1 MSWFSLSLS
10 SRNRDLQT
18 RKWRS
23 PLPSLQRR
31 TLSIELLESRITPAI
46 VPPAALGQYISSLY
60 QDLLGRIASQPE
72 IAAWSALAA
81 ATPSEVIVAD
91 IMSTP
96 EYHNGFVNTVYQQ
109 FLGRL
114 PDPAGLTGWST
125 AMSSGTLEEQVRAS
139 FASSPEYFLKNGANP
154 VSFVEALYTNVL
166 RRVPDPAGVAYWLG
180 RLALGT
186 SPLEV
191 ATGFVVGA
199 EYASA
204 EITRAYETYLHR
216 EPDPAGLASWL
227 HSYQAGGNIFMVRA
241 GILSSQE
248 YIDGLGTNRFFNQA
262 ALTYTPPQE
271 VPDISRLGR
280 YDPASQ
286 QYVPVTPQSL
296 PAGSHIY
303 VFAHGWAPG
312 YLGVVQQN
320 SKPGQPLL
328 WWQTAGNLP
337 GNTNGPLNP
346 FWFGPTVAPAN
357 GTIPS
362 ITVDPVGFAKAILQ
376 LDPKAVVLGYSW
388 IDDSATSDDLLQA
401 YQSEAR
407 TTENGLRLANA
418 LAEALPASFNQPGS
432 ALHLIGHSHGSKVAT
447 VAAYA
452 LQKSGQPV
460 AQLTILDSPENSLA
474 DLGNATNFDWFYL
487 GKMKLSRIPIPGN
500 QETFVDNYVS
510 EFGTRL
516 GVFPGTNQVV
526 DVTLNPLPYG
536 PLDFVD
542 NHAYAAA
549 WYSGAGQATI
559 NEGAAAAAGLAISP
573 LINPN
578 ATTAQPAALAQS
590 WTAQNASTATQ
601 FDLTPTQFSPS
612 TPQITPVESALP
624 LAAQP
629 SSGGATIA
637 SGVVSLNASGSS
649 AFFNARI
656 DPSLGFK
663 GIDFQFQFFSFTPGT
678 QLIISVD
685 NQLTFVMSADAAQN
699 QVVPAIMS
707 LANLLPDPLHGHSMT
722 IGLVV
727 PQGGQASAAVAEIHQ
742 VSY

>member
-1 MSWFSLSLS
+1 VNSLF
-10 SRNRDLQT
+10 
-18 RKWRS
+18 
-23 PLPSLQRR
+23 
-31 TLSIELLESRITPAI
+31 
-46 VPPAALGQYISSLY
+46 
-60 QDLLGRIASQPE
+60 QDLLGRTAAQPE

-81 ATPSEVIVAD
+81 TAPTEVIVAA
-91 IMSTP
+91 IMSSP
-96 EYHNGFVNTVYQQ
+96 EYHNGFVNTAYQQ
-109 FLGRL
+109 ILGRL
-114 PDPAGLTGWST
+114 PDIPGLASWST
-125 AMSSGTLEEQVRAS
+125 AMSSGTLEEQVQAV

-154 VSFVEALYTNVL
+154 ISYVEALYTNVL
-166 RRVPDPAGVAYWLG
+166 RRVPDPGGVAYWLG

-191 ATGFVVGA
+191 ATNFIVGP

-204 EITRAYETYLHR
+204 QITRAYESYLRR

-262 ALTYTPPQE
+262 ALSYTPPQE

-280 YDPASQ
+280 YDAASQ

-296 PAGSHIY
+296 SAGMHIY

-312 YLGVVQQN
+312 YQSVVQQN

-357 GTIPS
+357 GAIPS

-418 LAEALPASFNQPGS
+418 LAEALPANFDQPGS

-452 LQKSGQPV
+452 LQKSNHPV

-487 GKMKLSRIPIPGN
+487 EKMNLGRVPFPSN
-500 QETFVDNYVS
+500 QATFVDNYVS

-526 DVTLNPLPYG
+526 DVTLNPLPYNA
-536 PLDFVD
+536 LDFVD

-549 WYSGAGQATI
+549 WYSGAGQATPAQ
-559 NEGAAAAAGLAISP
+559 GTAGAAGLAISP
-573 LINPN
+573 LLNPD
-578 ATTAQPAALAQS
+578 ATVAQPAALAQS

-601 FDLTPTQFSPS
+601 FNLTPTQFSP
-612 TPQITPVESALP
+612 TAPQITPLESTLP

-629 SSGGATIA
+629 SFSGAAIS
-637 SGVVSLNASGSS
+637 SGVVTLNAIGSS
-649 AFFNARI
+649 TFFNARI
-656 DPSLGFK
+656 DPTLGFK
-663 GIDFQFQFFSFTPGT
+663 GIDFQFQFFTFSPGT

-685 NQLTFVMSADAAQN
+685 NQITFVMSAQAAQN

-707 LANLLPDPLHGHSMT
+707 LANLLPDPLHGHSLT

-727 PQGGQASAAVAEIHQ
+727 PQAGQASAAVAEIHQ